1 MIVFADPWLGLVLP
15 LPLLVWWLAP
25 PRAEAQAGVR
35 VPFLRSVAALSGQT
49 PRATGVIARRGFWGM
64 SLLVLCWALVLI
76 ALMRPQ
82 RIEPPLRHDQP
93 TRDLLLLVDLSASM
107 DTKDFTNAAGQTVD
121 RVTAVKEVLKEFL
134 GKRQGDRVGIV
145 VFGTTPFPLVPFTSD
160 LTLVRELLDEM
171 QAGMAGPRTAL
182 GDAIGLGIGLFA
194 KSSMKHKTMV
204 ALTDGNDTASHV
216 LPGDAARI
224 ARDRGITIHTVAIG
238 DPLAI
243 GEDMLDEPVLQD
255 VAQAT
260 GGGFYRAL
268 DRKQLDQIYTRL
280 DQVETHEV
288 ETVLAR
294 PRVDLYWWPLAALL
308 IVTLVGQGARIIP
321 WSNLRM
327 ARAAA

>member
-15 LPLLVWWLAP
+15 LPLLVCWLVP

-35 VPFLRSVAALSGQT
+35 VPFLRSVAALSGQI
-49 PRATGVIARRGFWGM
+49 PRASGVVARRGFWRM
-64 SLLVLCWALVLI
+64 TLLVFCWVLVVI

-107 DTKDFTNAAGQTVD
+107 DTKDFTNTAGQTVD

-134 GKRQGDRVGIV
+134 DKRQGDRVGVV

-160 LTLVRELLDEM
+160 LTLVRQLLDEM
-171 QAGMAGPRTAL
+171 QPGMAGPRTAL

-194 KSSMKHKTMV
+194 QSTMKHKTMI
-204 ALTDGNDTASHV
+204 ALTDGNDTASQV
-216 LPGDAARI
+216 LPGEAARI

-238 DPLAI
+238 DPRAV
-243 GEDMLDEPVLQD
+243 GEDTLDEPALQD

-260 GGGFYRAL
+260 GGGFFRAL

-280 DQVETHEV
+280 DQIETHEV
-288 ETVLAR
+288 QTVSAR
-294 PRVDLYWWPLAALL
+294 PRIDLYWWPLAALL
-308 IVTLVGQGARIIP
+308 IVTLVGQGARLIP
-321 WSNLRM
+321 WRTLRTG
-327 ARAAA
+327 RAAA